1 MKVQLKYGK
10 GHLDLEVPEKNYKG
24 TLKPNQV
31 SHPLTGVAE
40 VERALK
46 QPIGSAPLKEKVY
59 PGDKVVIVTSDI
71 TRPMPTY
78 LVLPPV
84 LKILYEAG
92 LHPEDITLVFALGS
106 HREHTEEEKEA
117 LVGPEVYASG
127 IRLVDSDMED
137 CVRLGWCQNGTPVD
151 IFRPVA
157 EADCIICLGNIEYHY
172 FAGYSGGAKA
182 LMPGVSSHEAI
193 QANHSNMVKPQAY
206 AGNLETNPVR
216 QDVDEAGKFIQID
229 FIVNVVLNEK
239 KEIVSCVA
247 GHYLEAHRVGCKILD
262 AMYGVAI
269 PERAEIVV
277 ISPGGYPKD
286 LNIYQAQKGL
296 DNAKHAVK
304 DGGIIIWVASAK
316 EGFGEDCFERWM
328 TTMKPEA
335 MIEEIK
341 KNFQL
346 GGHKAAAIALVMEKA
361 RIFMVSDLEE
371 ALVRSIH
378 LEPYATVQAAF
389 DAALAAMGPE
399 AGVLVMPDAGSTLPI
414 PAVVQ

>member
-10 GHLDLEVPEKNYKG
+10 GHLELEVPEKHFKG
-24 TLKPNQV
+24 ILKPNQV
-31 SHPLTGVAE
+31 SHPLTGLAE
-40 VERALK
+40 VERALN
-46 QPIGSAPLKEKVY
+46 QPIGSAPLQEMVS

-71 TRPMPTY
+71 TRPMPTH

-84 LKILYEAG
+84 LKMLYAAG
-92 LHPEDITLVFALGS
+92 LQPEDITVVFALGS
-106 HREHTEEEKEA
+106 HRNHTEEEKRA
-117 LVGPEVYASG
+117 LVGPEIYASG
-127 IRLVDSDMED
+127 ITLLDSDMDD
-137 CVRLGWCQNGTPVD
+137 CVRMGWCQNGTPVD

-157 EADCIICLGNIEYHY
+157 EADRIICLGNIEYHY

-216 QDVDEAGKFIQID
+216 QDIDEAGHYIQID

-247 GHYLEAHRVGCKILD
+247 GHYLEAHRAGCRLLD
-262 AMYGVAI
+262 AMYGVRI
-269 PERAEIVV
+269 IEQAEIVV

-304 DGGIIIWVASAK
+304 NGGIIIWVASAK

-341 KNFQL
+341 VNFQL
-346 GGHKAAAIALVMEKA
+346 GGHKAAAIALVMERA
-361 RIFMVSDLEE
+361 RIFMVTDLD
-371 ALVRSIH
+371 ADLVRSIH
-378 LEPYATVQAAF
+378 LEPYLTVQEAF
-389 DAALAAMGPE
+389 DAALAAMGSE
-399 AGVLVMPDAGSTLPI
+399 AGVLIMPDAGSTLPI
-414 PAVVQ
+414 PVEV